1 MAQEK
6 DDQGESFYF
15 VVNGEPMFA
24 KGANFIPDDALLP
37 NITEERYRQLF
48 KDVKDANMNMIR
60 VWGGGIYEDDAF
72 YQAADENGIL
82 VWQDFI
88 FAGTMP
94 VWLCGVET
102 MKFMKV
108 CATGDGIRNT
118 LIPVLWKE

>member
-1 MAQEK
+1 MKEK

-60 VWGGGIYEDDAF
+60 VWGGGIYEDDVFTRRRMRMEFSLAGF
-72 YQAADENGIL
+72 YFCLHYLSVRSCFYETGRGRGGI
-82 VWQDFI
+82 
-88 FAGTMP
+88 
-94 VWLCGVET
+94 
-102 MKFMKV
+102 
-108 CATGDGIRNT
+108 
-118 LIPVLWKE
+118 

>member
-1 MAQEK
+1 MYDFEAVIKVDGKVIASQKERIGLRTIKVVKEK

-60 VWGGGIYEDDAF
+60 VW
-72 YQAADENGIL
+72 
-82 VWQDFI
+82 
-88 FAGTMP
+88 
-94 VWLCGVET
+94 VEG
-102 MKFMKV
+102 FMRMMFF
-108 CATGDGIRNT
+108 TRRRMRM
-118 LIPVLWKE
+118 EF